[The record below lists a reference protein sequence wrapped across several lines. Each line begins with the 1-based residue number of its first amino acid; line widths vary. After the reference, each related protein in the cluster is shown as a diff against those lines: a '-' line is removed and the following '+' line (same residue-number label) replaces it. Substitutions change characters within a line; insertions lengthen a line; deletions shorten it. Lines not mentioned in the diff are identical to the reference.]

1 MGMSTKTAVIA
12 GATGLTG
19 MALIREVLSRNVFS
33 KIKLITRREIAVTDP
48 RIEQII
54 IKSVDEIQSEDQRFS
69 GDIYFCCLGTTIK
82 KAGSREAFKKVDF
95 EAVMNLAKVA
105 KTFGAKKFIMVSAVG
120 AATDSLIFY
129 SRVKGEAENGV
140 IHLEIP
146 GTCIF
151 RPSLLMGDRSEYRF
165 LELQS
170 IRLMRKIENLLP
182 LTLRKKMATHIDRLA
197 FRMVEEALTSET
209 DLKIIEAAQI

>member
-1 MGMSTKTAVIA
+1 MEMSAKTAVVA

-19 MALIREVLSRNVFS
+19 MALTREILSRDVFS
-33 KIKLITRREIAVTDP
+33 KVKLITRREIAVSDP
-48 RIEQII
+48 RIEQILI
-54 IKSVDEIQSEDQRFS
+54 SSVDEIQSEDQRFS
-69 GDIYFCCLGTTIK
+69 GHIYFCCLGTTIK
-82 KAGSREAFKKVDF
+82 KAGSREAFRKIDF
-95 EAVMNLAKVA
+95 DGVINVAKVA

-140 IHLEIP
+140 IHLGIP

-151 RPSLLMGDRSEYRF
+151 RPSLLIGDRSEYRF
-165 LELQS
+165 LEHQS
-170 IRLMRKIENLLP
+170 IRLMRKIENLVP
-182 LTLRKKMATHIDRLA
+182 LTLRKKMATNIDRLA
-197 FRMVEEALTSET
+197 FRMVEEAMTSET